1 MIGYQALPKNAPLA
15 AVRKPGNSRMPNSGR
30 PRALGRG
37 RGNQQMAHFDP
48 GHNEMIRKA
57 QGLGEISRKAKPKRK
72 PAPKG
77 IQKSISGTFSN
88 LKKCDFFIST
98 YFLKLGLLEYFGIL
112 TPTPSPCPH
121 ADILTS

>member
-1 MIGYQALPKNAPLA
+1 MIGYQALPKNAPVA
-15 AVRKPGNSRMPNSGR
+15 AVRKPGNSRMSNSGR
-30 PRALGRG
+30 MRVPGRG

-77 IQKSISGTFSN
+77 IQKSISGKLSN
-88 LKKCDFFIST
+88 LKKMCFSHIHVFFKAG
-98 YFLKLGLLEYFGIL
+98 F
-112 TPTPSPCPH
+112 
-121 ADILTS
+121 A